1 LWKLAWCLGL
11 LGSAWDVQKAPDPS
25 KLGASSCFHTQLSM
39 KPHLVEAS
47 CRGDRRLATWAR
59 RRACRPWGMGLQR
72 RGMAARAVGELR
84 VQFTYFILK

>member
-1 LWKLAWCLGL
+1 
-11 LGSAWDVQKAPDPS
+11 VQKAPDPS